1 MRRSRTVWIRGAV
14 VAAFLAGCAGG
25 PSAPDERTEE
35 ARGPAAGFPTQDK
48 LEDLAEA
55 PFQGTVFDRDVQDVE
70 SWDLTGPFPDRLDE
84 RRFEDASP
92 WGALLTDAA
101 ERRAGLV
108 LPTEAMH
115 CVAREIGAF
124 YLEMGGVPSR
134 NLKRYI
140 AARCQAGVEKV
151 GIRYLHTDIRPKITN
166 AQLFAQWREHFA
178 AMITEQLVGGPVTA
192 GVWFGRTQ
200 EDAIALVATGT
211 RAVRLD
217 PVETALGADHRVVV
231 RGETLRPSEE
241 IWAVMNHGR
250 YGTTRCEREP
260 EVALPRFH
268 FTCDANPGDTS
279 AWLILE
285 VRPPGR
291 LMGRIAANLLVW
303 PSGETDDVYRRP
315 SFGDTEPVKNEE
327 TAAQGFVAMLN
338 SVRGSA
344 ELSELTLDIAQSKTA
359 TALAP
364 HFFSAWFDASAGAKA
379 DLVALG
385 MIAGWEVDGIVQN
398 AQMSASWAPQ
408 SNDLSTLL
416 ATALEYPSSR
426 EVLLSPEADRIAIG
440 PLLERNEENAAIA
453 AIFGTYSL
461 FSEED
466 HDANVQRVFRQL
478 REARGERGRRAP
490 QIAVDV
496 AHLSIMAASDVQA
509 GADPKGSLGD
519 LIQASAEVLQRP
531 VQGWVA
537 QVSDLADLRFPEDF
551 LINPDIS
558 VAIGVSHFKPE
569 GEACG
574 IGARTPAAGV
584 GEGSPFEPTHFD
596 PSPTPAAGCVVC

>member
-1 MRRSRTVWIRGAV
+1 MRTSRIAGIGGAV
-14 VAAFLAGCAGG
+14 VAAFLVGCAGG
-25 PSAPDERTEE
+25 PSAPDARTEE
-35 ARGPAAGFPTQDK
+35 ARGPAAGFPTQEE
-48 LEDLAEA
+48 LEELAEA
-55 PFQGTVFDRDVQDVE
+55 PFQGTVTDSDARDVE
-70 SWDLTGPFPDRLDE
+70 RWELAGPFPDRLDE
-84 RRFEDASP
+84 RRFDDASP
-92 WGALLTDAA
+92 WEALLTDAA

-108 LPTEAMH
+108 LLTEAMH
-115 CVAREIGAF
+115 CVAREIGGF

-140 AARCQAGVEKV
+140 TARCQAGVESV
-151 GIRYLHTDIRPKITN
+151 GIRYLHTDIRPEMTD
-166 AQLFAQWREHFA
+166 AQLFAQWREHFE
-178 AMITEQLVGGPVTA
+178 AMIAEQLLGGPVTA
-192 GVWFGRTQ
+192 GVWFGRT
-200 EDAIALVATGT
+200 EDESIALVATGT

-231 RGETLRPSEE
+231 RGETLRPTEE

-250 YGTTRCEREP
+250 YRTTRCEP
-260 EVALPRFH
+260 KPGVALPRFH
-268 FTCDANPGDTS
+268 FICNANPDDTS

-291 LMGRIAANLLVW
+291 LMGRIGANVLVW
-303 PSGETDDVYRRP
+303 PSGEADDVYRRP
-315 SFGDTEPVKNEE
+315 SFGDAEPVENEE

-338 SVRGSA
+338 SVRESA
-344 ELSELTLDIAQSKTA
+344 ELPELTLDIAQSETA

-364 HFFSAWFDASAGAKA
+364 HFFAAWFDASAGAVA

-408 SNDLSTLL
+408 SDDLATLL

-426 EVLLSPEADRIAIG
+426 EVLLSPGADRIAIG
-440 PLLERNEENAAIA
+440 PLLERSEENASIA
-453 AIFGTYSL
+453 AVFGTYSL

-466 HDANVQRVFRQL
+466 HDADVQRVLRQL
-478 REARGERGRRAP
+478 REARRERGRRAP

-496 AHLSIMAASDVQA
+496 AHLSIVAASDVQA
-509 GADPKGSLGD
+509 GAEPEESLGD
-519 LIQASAEVLQRP
+519 LIQASAEILQRP

-537 QVSDLADLRFPEDF
+537 QVSDLADLTFPEGF
-551 LINPDIS
+551 LTDPDIS

-569 GEACG
+569 GEAWG
-574 IGARTPAAGV
+574 RYVVMMVVAAPKQQRV
-584 GEGSPFEPTHFD
+584 
-596 PSPTPAAGCVVC
+596 